1 MLTLINFVVITKG
14 ATRIA
19 EVAARFTLDAMP
31 GKQMSIDADLNAG
44 LISET
49 DARRRRSEIEREADF
64 YGAMDG
70 ASKFVR
76 GDAIAGVVIIF
87 INIVGGLIIGVLQ
100 QGMDITDAARNYTL
114 LTIGDG
120 LVTQVPA
127 LIISTAAGM
136 LVTRS
141 TSSSNLGQDITE
153 QLFVQPKAI
162 GTAAAILFF
171 FALIPGMPK
180 VSFLLIAAGAG
191 LLAWRLVKAA
201 PTAQESA
208 EAEAAPPSAIETVD
222 LLLPLDPLEIE
233 VGYGLIGYVD
243 VAQGGELLQRIK
255 SLRRQLAVEMG
266 FVIPAIH
273 IRDNL
278 QLKPNQYTVIL
289 KGVEIAR
296 GELLPGHWL
305 ALTSDKTPRVKGI
318 ETKEPAFGLPA
329 VWIAE
334 KEKESVQAR
343 GVVVVDP
350 ATVVTTHLTE
360 IVKAHADEL
369 LGRQEVQSLID
380 NLAKTHPRVI
390 EELIPKVVSA
400 GTLHRVLQRLLR
412 ERISIRDLL
421 TVLETLAD
429 YAPLTKNLDILTG
442 YVRQALAR
450 TITKQYR
457 DSEGGITVV
466 MLSPEIEDKIS
477 QSVQHTEYESYLSVD
492 PNWVQKV
499 VRGVQ
504 KFLGRSRRGGCSP
517 SCCARRGPDHFGKSW
532 KNSSEHSSCSR
543 TTRSRTNVNINPGDC
558 GVGPCR
564 SAFRSRQHTEA
575 FRRSGANS
583 DRMPSCSRRGSSAAG
598 GPRCSRSPPPSMR
611 APWQAPGRRVPRN
624 RRRSP
629 RPRGRRTRP
638 RPAPC
643 GATSAR
649 SRPCWPN
656 RPCGLF
662 PTGSSS
668 RCGRCWTPS
677 STPWVSSA
685 RRSSPGPCRKSI
697 ITSSPSGC
705 RARRPSCS

>member
-1 MLTLINFVVITKG
+1 MLMGVGVIAILMVMVVPLPPLVIDLLLSLSITVAIVILLMSMFVLKPLEFSVFPSVLLTVTLFRLSLNVASTRLILLHGSEGTGAAGQVIKAFGTFVVGGNYVVGLVVFTVLTLINFVVITKG

-44 LISET
+44 LISEAE
-49 DARRRRSEIEREADF
+49 ARRRRGEIEREADF

-162 GTAAAILFF
+162 GTAAAILFV

-191 LLAWRLVKAA
+191 FLAWRLIKAA

-208 EAEAAPPSAIETVD
+208 EEEAAPPSAIETVD
-222 LLLPLDPLEIE
+222 LLLPLDLLEIE

-318 ETKEPAFGLPA
+318 ETREPAFGLPA

-380 NLAKTHPRVI
+380 NLAKTYPRVV

-429 YAPLTKNLDILTG
+429 YAPLTKNIDILTG

-504 KFLGRSRRGGCSP
+504 KFLGTFASRGLQPIVLCSP
-517 SCCARRGPDHFGKSW
+517 GARIHFRKVLEKFVPNIIVLSH
-532 KNSSEHSSCSR
+532 NEITHD
-543 TTRSRTNVNINPGDC
+543 VNI
-558 GVGPCR
+558 
-564 SAFRSRQHTEA
+564 
-575 FRRSGANS
+575 
-583 DRMPSCSRRGSSAAG
+583 
-598 GPRCSRSPPPSMR
+598 
-611 APWQAPGRRVPRN
+611 
-624 RRRSP
+624 
-629 RPRGRRTRP
+629 
-638 RPAPC
+638 
-643 GATSAR
+643 
-649 SRPCWPN
+649 
-656 RPCGLF
+656 
-662 PTGSSS
+662 
-668 RCGRCWTPS
+668 
-677 STPWVSSA
+677 
-685 RRSSPGPCRKSI
+685 KSLGI
-697 ITSSPSGC
+697 VE
-705 RARRPSCS
+705 